1 MQVGWTGLMQ
11 IHLKFKLNLG
21 HFSLKK
27 ENIYE
32 GIVLCCKSQAPFQKI
47 NEIFESLKSTV
58 YLCTYALPNL
68 ISHISYLT
76 SMRVM
81 AFDYGTKRIGIAV
94 TDPMQIIATGLDTI
108 HPLHIIDY
116 LKKYFQT
123 EQVERFI
130 VGEPKQMDN
139 TPSQSA
145 IHVKGFVNLLTK
157 TFPEIPIEMLDERF
171 TSKMA
176 SATIAQSGMNKKH
189 RQNKELVDTI
199 SAVIL
204 LQSWMRTAD
213 FR

>member
-1 MQVGWTGLMQ
+1 MWRRVNSPGRRFAGPALSTASCKEGELQFVQIKPEYFSPSLRFIAERVDERSKVGVSQLTAMQAQ
-11 IHLKFKLNLG
+11 FPAN
-21 HFSLKK
+21 
-27 ENIYE
+27 
-32 GIVLCCKSQAPFQKI
+32 P
-47 NEIFESLKSTV
+47 
-58 YLCTYALPNL
+58 YLYP
-68 ISHISYLT
+68 
-76 SMRVM
+76 MRIM

-108 HPLHIIDY
+108 HPNQIIEY
-116 LKKYFQT
+116 LKKYLLT
-123 EQVERFI
+123 EPVERFI

-145 IHVKGFVNLLTK
+145 IHVKGFVNLLKK
-157 TFPEIPIEMLDERF
+157 TFPDIPVEMLDERF

-204 LQSWMRTAD
+204 LQSWMEGRA
-213 FR
+213 F

>member
-1 MQVGWTGLMQ
+1 
-11 IHLKFKLNLG
+11 
-21 HFSLKK
+21 
-27 ENIYE
+27 
-32 GIVLCCKSQAPFQKI
+32 
-47 NEIFESLKSTV
+47 
-58 YLCTYALPNL
+58 
-68 ISHISYLT
+68 
-76 SMRVM
+76 M

-108 HPLHIIDY
+108 HPNQIAEY
-116 LKKYFQT
+116 LKRYLQT
-123 EQVERFI
+123 EPVERFV

-145 IHVKGFVNLLTK
+145 IHVKGFVNLLKK

-176 SATIAQSGMNKKH
+176 SAVIAQSGMNKKN

-204 LQSWMRTAD
+204 LQSWMEGKR
-213 FR
+213 F